1 MSNVTILL
9 LSHVEELAR
18 GASRLLSEANAE
30 VEVIAVGGLEDGEI
44 GTSVDRITPVI
55 ERIDEQKEVLV
66 FYDIGSAKMNAEIVQ
81 EMYPDRTI
89 EISDAPLIEA
99 GYVAVITAGLGSNLQ
114 EVKEKA
120 EAGYKKGR

>member
-44 GTSVDRITPVI
+44 GTSVDCITPMI
-55 ERIDEQKEVLV
+55 ERIDEQKEILV

-81 EMYPDRTI
+81 EMYPDRII